1 MFNAKRG
8 TALVLVLAFLFI
20 VGFSAPSRADDP
32 GTVINTFMTRL
43 LNGQSVWNMLTA
55 QSQEVMVQMALMEA
69 GKEKSLEG
77 VDTKELEAFVRRELA
92 DNKSEMSKALWSEVK
107 KSLAGTSAADV
118 AVKNVKVNG
127 DTADAVF
134 KDGSVMKMF
143 KEGGSWKVGLMESM
157 Q

>member
-8 TALVLVLAFLFI
+8 TALVLVLAFLF
-20 VGFSAPSRADDP
+20 VLGFSAPSRADDP
-32 GTVINTFMTRL
+32 GTVINTFMTKL
-43 LNGQSVWNMLTA
+43 ISGQSVWDMLTGK
-55 QSQEVMVQMALMEA
+55 SQEVMIQMALMQA
-69 GKEKSLEG
+69 GQEKSLEG

-92 DNKSEMSKALWSEVK
+92 DNNSEMSKALWSEVK

-127 DTADAVF
+127 NTADAVF
-134 KDGSVMKMF
+134 KDGSIMKMF
-143 KEGGSWKVGLMESM
+143 KEGGSWKVGLMESI